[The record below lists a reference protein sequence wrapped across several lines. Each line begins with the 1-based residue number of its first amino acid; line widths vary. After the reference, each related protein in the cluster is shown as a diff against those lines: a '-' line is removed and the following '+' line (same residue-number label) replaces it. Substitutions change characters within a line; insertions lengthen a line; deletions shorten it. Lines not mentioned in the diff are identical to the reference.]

1 MKTKRSIQLK
11 NPWQTLSSKMVYTN
25 AWINVREDK
34 VVTPNG
40 DAEIYGVVEAKP
52 AVGIVALTEDQSTY
66 LVGQYRYTLNTYSW
80 EVPEGGV
87 EEGESLLEGAK
98 RELHEET
105 GITAN
110 KWTELGELYTSNCF
124 TNERAY
130 IFMAQDLN
138 QSDAKPDS
146 TEQLEVKKIPFTQL
160 SKWF

>member
-1 MKTKRSIQLK
+1 M
-11 NPWQTLSSKMVYTN
+11 
-25 AWINVREDK
+25 
-34 VVTPNG
+34 
-40 DAEIYGVVEAKP
+40 
-52 AVGIVALTEDQSTY
+52 
-66 LVGQYRYTLNTYSW
+66 
-80 EVPEGGV
+80 
-87 EEGESLLEGAK
+87 EGAK